1 MIISQTKNFNIFP
14 RSIQISSRAKILT
27 TNCNRD
33 TFDYIPNR
41 DLWLNRLYFEMS
53 NSTKKECLTIDCR
66 SFNSIGPSK
75 YRTSAESYIRQICY
89 YNRSKKDKLF
99 NRLLSVRKQHAGDK
113 IIFEIENIIEKT
125 SNGDINYYKVT
136 NELNEFNKNGRSNY
150 NRRGTKRTIQQP
162 GSTDITRRKRVNK
175 KPRFLA
181 R

>member
-14 RSIQISSRAKILT
+14 GSIQISSRAKILT

-41 DLWLNRLYFEMS
+41 DLWLNRLYFEIS

-99 NRLLSVRKQHAGDK
+99 NRLLSVGKQHAGDK